1 MANKFHIEMI
11 TPDGK
16 KIEDDIEIL
25 NVVTS
30 SGALGVMAHH
40 IPLIAIVEI
49 SHLNYKKDGKSYDF
63 AIAGGV
69 LNVKKEGVTLLAD
82 GFETKEEIDVERA
95 TRAKERAEERLSSKQ
110 ENIDYKRAEIALKK
124 AINRLSI

>member
-1 MANKFHIEMI
+1 MANKFHFEMI
-11 TPDGK
+11 KKKKK

>member
-1 MANKFHIEMI
+1 MI
-11 TPDGK
+11 TTDGK
-16 KIEDDIEIL
+16 KIEDDIEVL

-69 LNVKKEGVTLLAD
+69 LNVKKECVTLLAD

>member
-1 MANKFHIEMI
+1 MI

>member
-1 MANKFHIEMI
+1 MANKFHFEMI

-69 LNVKKEGVTLLAD
+69 LNVKKEGVTQLAD
-82 GFETKEEIDVERA
+82 GYETKEEIDVERA

-110 ENIDYKRAEIALKK
+110 ANIDYKRAEIALKK

>member
-1 MANKFHIEMI
+1 MANKFHFEMI

-25 NVVTS
+25 NVVS

>member
-1 MANKFHIEMI
+1 MANKFHFEMI

-30 SGALGVMAHH
+30 SVALGVMAHH

-49 SHLNYKKDGKSYDF
+49 SHLKYKTDGNSYDF

>member
-1 MANKFHIEMI
+1 MANKFHFEMI

-82 GFETKEEIDVERA
+82 GFETKEELDVERA
-95 TRAKERAEERLSSKQ
+95 TRAKERAEERLSSKHA
-110 ENIDYKRAEIALKK
+110 NIDYKRAEIALKK